1 LPQVVDLEVD
11 VAITAAFDLAPA
23 HRKRVALSED
33 DQGV

>member
-23 HRKRVALSED
+23 YSERVALSED
-33 DQGV
+33 EQAV